1 MPNKI
6 NRFVQMPKI
15 GVMNPET
22 SKIELTVKEWAD
34 FQIWVEQLLYKLEIE
49 LITVEDR
56 VTVLEP

>member
-1 MPNKI
+1 
-6 NRFVQMPKI
+6 MPKI